1 MTSSSEQQDLCRR
14 HKAQFAPPVAGA
26 TLGAA
31 LPLALGAPVHGQR
44 FPPEPGTSGW
54 YLWTGGGDLAD
65 GEFRDVPIEEAAAID
80 PRVVKSS
87 DRMFEEPTL
96 RAVAKWQ
103 FEPGRRAGRIV
114 RFRMAVPVVFNLNE

>member
-14 HKAQFAPPVAGA
+14 HKAQFTPPVAGA

-44 FPPEPGTSGW
+44 FPPEPETSGW

-65 GEFRDVPIEEAAAID
+65 GEFRDVPIEHAAAID
-80 PRVVKSS
+80 PRVVKFLALPPGWRFVLTADREDVWFDPSLFAVS
-87 DRMFEEPTL
+87 D
-96 RAVAKWQ
+96 
-103 FEPGRRAGRIV
+103 
-114 RFRMAVPVVFNLNE
+114 NDD